1 MLFSCII
8 KEKKSEKGI
17 DRMSLETII
26 KGRRTIKKFKTTAI
40 STDTIKELLQ
50 VSAFAPNHKMTEP
63 WEILFIGEETRAKFN
78 HKINF
83 GDAPILFAVLSHKGR
98 NTLEREENAA
108 AVSCFIQNFLLL
120 SCEKGLGTFWSS
132 VGASEN
138 GRNILG
144 VSDDY
149 DVVGVIA
156 VGYPDETKDAKERQS
171 IELKVKHLN

>member
-1 MLFSCII
+1 MSLATII
-8 KEKKSEKGI
+8 KE
-17 DRMSLETII
+17 
-26 KGRRTIKKFKTTAI
+26 RRTFKKFKTEAI
-40 STDTIKELLQ
+40 DLESIKELLQ
-50 VSAFAPNHKMTEP
+50 VSAFAPNHKLTEP

-83 GDAPILFAVLSHKGR
+83 GDAPILFAVLSHKGK
-98 NTLEREENAA
+98 TALEREENTA

-120 SCEKGLGTFWSS
+120 AWEKGIGTFWSS

-144 VSDDY
+144 VTDDY
-149 DVVGVIA
+149 DVIGVIA
-156 VGYPDETKDAKERQS
+156 AGYPDEAKDAKERKS